1 MAVKVFD
8 KGETVEISV
17 IDNGIGIDK
26 IHLDNIFN
34 RFSQVDKSLSR
45 NAEGSGIGLSL
56 VKSIVEMHGGTI
68 IVESKKGKGSTFKIE
83 LPFKTIETSN
93 GINLNKIINQD
104 NKIEMI
110 NIEFSDIYDNGWW

>member
-1 MAVKVFD
+1 
-8 KGETVEISV
+8 
-17 IDNGIGIDK
+17 
-26 IHLDNIFN
+26 
-34 RFSQVDKSLSR
+34 
-45 NAEGSGIGLSL
+45 
-56 VKSIVEMHGGTI
+56 MHGGTI

-110 NIEFSDIYDNGWW
+110 NIEFSDIYDNGW